1 MNNTHIAMKEY
12 FTGNLPFKDF
22 GLNAAKFDY
31 SWNIPKT
38 LFDEEPLNI
47 PGSSFEANVKLKLLL
62 NNKWHSEPDVRKKIV
77 EWIISDWGGI
87 RSNSKNTIHKY
98 FLHSLE
104 NTPPTPLTGI
114 ASFSKV
120 LAIKDPLKYAI
131 YDARVAVSLN
141 AIQMIYN
148 VVNGAAYPY
157 LPGRNNITG
166 HWTSNPPRG
175 FSRNDATSIETLL
188 SAPYEWKKIRNK
200 DAYSTYINLL
210 QSISKELDAPL
221 YELEMALFSQA
232 PELAC
237 KALPALKNQQ

>member
-1 MNNTHIAMKEY
+1 MSDTSIALKEY
-12 FTGNLPFKDF
+12 FSGTPPFKGF
-22 GLNAAKFDY
+22 GLNAVKFDY
-31 SWNIPKT
+31 SWNLPKT
-38 LFDEEPLNI
+38 LFDGVPLNI

-62 NNKWHSEPDVRKKIV
+62 NNKWHSEPDVRKQIV

-87 RSNSKNTIHKY
+87 RGNSKSTIQKY

-104 NTPPTPLTGI
+104 NNPPTPLSGI

-141 AIQMIYN
+141 AIQIIYK
-148 VVNGAAYPY
+148 VKNGAAYPY

-175 FSRNDATSIETLL
+175 FSRNDATSLKTLL
-188 SAPYEWKKIRNK
+188 SAPYKWKKIRNT
-200 DAYSTYINLL
+200 DAYSKYIMLL
-210 QSISKELDAPL
+210 QSISKEIEKPL

-237 KALPALKNQQ
+237 KVLPSLNYQK